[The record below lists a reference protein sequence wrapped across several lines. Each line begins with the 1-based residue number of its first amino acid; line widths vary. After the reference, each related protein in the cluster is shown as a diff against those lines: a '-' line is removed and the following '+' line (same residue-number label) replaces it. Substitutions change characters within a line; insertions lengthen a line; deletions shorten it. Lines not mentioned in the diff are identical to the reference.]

1 MFILILTILTS
12 LVNRV
17 GTIIILAFI
26 MSKINLFR
34 KLVTK
39 RNISLSDKFILS
51 ILFGIFGIIGT
62 YSGIPVKGALANSR
76 VIGVFVGGLLG
87 GPFVGILSGIIAG
100 FHRWVID
107 VGGFT
112 AVACAISTII
122 EGIMAGM
129 LSEKFYKTESK
140 WLFSLVMGIIA
151 ETIQMIII
159 LIVAKP
165 FIEAVNLVEIIGIPM
180 IIANSIGIAIF
191 IAITES
197 IFKDQERAAA
207 YQAQIALKI
216 ANKTLK
222 YFRKGFNAETA
233 RETAQIIYEM
243 TDLKAVAFTDRKK
256 ILAHVGAGEDHHK
269 AGDRIKTTITKEVI
283 KSGKYIVAN
292 SKEKIDCDIH
302 RCGLKSAIIVPLK
315 ENNKVIG
322 TLKLYKTDENSITQ
336 VDMELALGLG
346 LLFSTQIELSKIE
359 YQSELL
365 AKAEL
370 KALQAQINPHFLFN
384 AINTIVSF
392 IRTKPD
398 KARELLLHLGSYF
411 RKNLQQSGEE
421 VELTKEIEHVKSY
434 LEIEKARFGD
444 KLNVKFDIPDKITCF
459 LPPLILQPIVENSI
473 KHGIMEKL
481 EGGTIIIKAIDDEKE
496 TILIVKDDG
505 VGMDE
510 EYIKH
515 IFSKREGNDSVGLIN
530 VNNRLKNKYGEE
542 YGLKIESELGVGTT
556 VIMRIPKNSK
566 EDSLNDKVHNC

>member
-1 MFILILTILTS
+1 MVLTILTS

-39 RNISLSDKFILS
+39 KNISLSDKFILS
-51 ILFGIFGIIGT
+51 ILFGVFGIIGT
-62 YSGIPVKGALANSR
+62 YSGIFVKGALANSR

-100 FHRWVID
+100 FHRWIID
-107 VGGFT
+107 IGGFT
-112 AVACAISTII
+112 ATACAISTII
-122 EGIMAGM
+122 EGTMAGM
-129 LSEKFYKTESK
+129 LSKRFYKTENK
-140 WLFSLVMGIIA
+140 WIFSLGMGIIA
-151 ETIQMIII
+151 EIIQMIII

-165 FIEAVNLVEIIGIPM
+165 FIEAVNLVKIIGMPM
-180 IIANSIGIAIF
+180 IVANSIGIAIF
-191 IAITES
+191 IVITDS
-197 IFKDQERAAA
+197 IFKDQDRAAA
-207 YQAQIALKI
+207 YQAQVALKI

-222 YFRKGFNAETA
+222 YFRKGFNSETA
-233 RETAQIIYEM
+233 RETAQIIYDM
-243 TDLKAVAFTDRKK
+243 TDLKAVAFTDRER
-256 ILAHVGAGEDHHK
+256 ILAHIGVGEDHHK
-269 AGDRIKTTITKEVI
+269 AGDSIKTIITKEVI
-283 KSGKYIVAN
+283 KSGRYMVAN
-292 SKEKIDCDIH
+292 SKEEIDCNV
-302 RCGLKSAIIVPLK
+302 RTCELKSAIIVPLK
-315 ENNKVIG
+315 ENNRVIG
-322 TLKLYKTDENSITQ
+322 TLKLYKTEDNSINQ
-336 VDMELALGLG
+336 VDLELALGLG

-411 RKNLQQSGEE
+411 RKNLQQNGEE
-421 VELTKEIEHVKSY
+421 VELTKEIEYIKSY

-444 KLNVKFDIPDKITCF
+444 KLNVKFDIPNKITCF
-459 LPPLILQPIVENSI
+459 LPPLILQPIVENAV

-481 EGGTIIIKAIDDEKE
+481 EGGTIVIKAIDSERE

-510 EYIKH
+510 DYIKH
-515 IFSKREGNDSVGLIN
+515 IFSRKEGNDSIGLIN
-530 VNNRLKNKYGEE
+530 VNNRLKNKYGEK
-542 YGLKIESELGVGTT
+542 YGLKIESKPGVGTT
-556 VIMRIPKNSK
+556 VTMRIPKHSK
-566 EDSLNDKVHNC
+566 EAN